1 MSTTNRRDGQA
12 EQQEQRVAAA
22 AVAAAGNRLDPWFH
36 NYAGRAHNLRVSEVR
51 SLFAVANRPEVVS
64 LAGGMPNIE
73 DLPLGK
79 LGAMVDDIVANSG
92 RRALQYGGGQG
103 EEELREQ
110 IVEVMRYE
118 HLHAHPD
125 DIVTTTGSQQAL
137 DLVTG
142 LFVEPGDVVVAEAP
156 SYVGAL
162 GVFRSYQ
169 ADIVHVPMDDDGLIP
184 EALEETLARLKRE
197 GRRVKLLYT
206 VVNFQNPK
214 GVTLSLER
222 RPRIVE
228 IAKRYGVLILEDNPY
243 SLLGFDGDPMPSL
256 KSFDSDG
263 VVYLGSF
270 SKTFAPGLR
279 VGWAYAPLAIREKLV
294 LAAESAILS
303 PSVINQMIVTRYLT
317 EFDWYQQVKE
327 FRTMY
332 RGRRD
337 ALTSALA
344 EHLPNLSW
352 TVPSGGF
359 FSWLSLPPGLDA
371 KAMLPRAVT
380 NRVAYS
386 SGTAFFAD
394 GQGADH
400 IRLSFCFPTEER
412 IKEGVRRLAEV
423 VRAESELVEM
433 FGTASNIPS
442 QHGKETSTTDVP
454 GPDSV

>member
-1 MSTTNRRDGQA
+1 
-12 EQQEQRVAAA
+12 
-22 AVAAAGNRLDPWFH
+22 
-36 NYAGRAHNLRVSEVR
+36 
-51 SLFAVANRPEVVS
+51 
-64 LAGGMPNIE
+64 
-73 DLPLGK
+73 
-79 LGAMVDDIVANSG
+79 
-92 RRALQYGGGQG
+92 
-103 EEELREQ
+103 
-110 IVEVMRYE
+110 
-118 HLHAHPD
+118 
-125 DIVTTTGSQQAL
+125 
-137 DLVTG
+137 
-142 LFVEPGDVVVAEAP
+142 
-156 SYVGAL
+156 
-162 GVFRSYQ
+162 
-169 ADIVHVPMDDDGLIP
+169 
-184 EALEETLARLKRE
+184 
-197 GRRVKLLYT
+197 
-206 VVNFQNPK
+206 
-214 GVTLSLER
+214 
-222 RPRIVE
+222 
-228 IAKRYGVLILEDNPY
+228 
-243 SLLGFDGDPMPSL
+243 MPSL

-380 NRVAYS
+380 NRVAYT